1 MIKKAI
7 SAIMAIPVAIGFCTV
22 GYKGKEPSCDHITE
36 RCSYVYTTK
45 AETKEYLG
53 KFRLTYYTPY
63 EEGGKW
69 GYETATGVKSQHLK
83 TCAVDPSVIPLG
95 STIEITGKNG
105 KKLVLKA
112 VDIGGLVKGRS
123 IDIFI
128 DNPSHKECNAFMEQF
143 GEIRDVY
150 LIK

>member
-45 AETKEYLG
+45 AETEKNLG
-53 KFRLTYYTPY
+53 TFRLTYYTPY

-69 GYETATGVKSQHLK
+69 GYQTATGVRSQHLK
-83 TCAVDPSVIPLG
+83 TCAVDPNVIPLG
-95 STIEITGKNG
+95 STIRITGSNG
-105 KKLVLKA
+105 KVLELLCCD
-112 VDIGGLVKGRS
+112 VGGLVKGKS
-123 IDIFI
+123 VDIFF
-128 DNPSHKECNAFMEQF
+128 DGGQREANRFMEEF
-143 GEIRDVY
+143 GEFHSVY
-150 LIK
+150 LVR

>member
-7 SAIMAIPVAIGFCTV
+7 SAVMAIPLAIGFCTA
-22 GYKGKEPSCDHITE
+22 GHKNFEPSCDHIKEKIAVVQT
-36 RCSYVYTTK
+36 V
-45 AETKEYLG
+45 ETKEYLG
-53 KFRLTYYTPY
+53 KFRLTYYSPY

-69 GYETATGVKSQHLK
+69 GYETATGVISQHLK

-105 KKLVLKA
+105 KKLSLKC
-112 VDIGGLVKGRS
+112 VDIGGLVKGYS

-128 DNPSHKECNAFMEQF
+128 DNPSHKECNAFMEDF
-143 GEIRDVY
+143 GEFRDVY
-150 LIK
+150 LVK